1 MKINKTGI
9 IIPARLKSTRLPNKM
24 ILDICGK
31 SLIQRVYEQAKKSN
45 ADEVIVATDNIQI
58 IEIIEKIGGVAILT
72 SESHQSGTD
81 RIAEAVQNLDL
92 DFIVNLQGDEPL
104 IDPQIINQILNLAG
118 KVEFASAMRIINNL
132 ADLNNPNIVKVITD
146 KFDNAIY
153 FSRSPIPFNRDSLL
167 NLDYFQHIGIYG
179 YSRSFLEIY
188 SKLQETKLE
197 KIEKLEQLRA
207 IENGYKIKMI
217 TTEYKSIGVDTF
229 EDLESVRKII
239 CGGK

>member
-1 MKINKTGI
+1 MKITKTGI

-58 IEIIEKIGGVAILT
+58 IKIIEKIGGVAILT

-153 FSRSPIPFNRDSLL
+153 FSRSPISFNRDSLL

>member
-1 MKINKTGI
+1 LKITKTGI

-58 IEIIEKIGGVAILT
+58 IKIIEKIGGVAILT

-153 FSRSPIPFNRDSLL
+153 FSRSPISFNRDSLL

>member
-1 MKINKTGI
+1 LKITKTGI

-58 IEIIEKIGGVAILT
+58 IKIIEKIGGVAILT

>member
-153 FSRSPIPFNRDSLL
+153 FSRSIPFNRDSLL
-167 NLDYFQHIGIYG
+167 NLDYFQHTGIYG
-179 YSRSFLEIY
+179 YSCSFLEIY

>member
-179 YSRSFLEIY
+179 YSCSFLEIY